1 MIFLS
6 CLASPE
12 DFVIVSTFQLFSS
25 AAFCESANEFDTIL
39 TPLRFD
45 GGEKM
50 TKAISS
56 IICRLIK
63 SGKRRASRDCR
74 KTTRVKTRQNNCDK
88 PLPRLSMTNA
98 RGRLRCEDGDD
109 VKTSAEKPFTVPLL
123 RTLAASNLKS
133 HQTGFFERFFVF
145 SND

>member
-1 MIFLS
+1 
-6 CLASPE
+6 
-12 DFVIVSTFQLFSS
+12 
-25 AAFCESANEFDTIL
+25 
-39 TPLRFD
+39 
-45 GGEKM
+45 M

-63 SGKRRASRDCR
+63 SGKRRALPRLSQDDESDE
-74 KTTRVKTRQNNCDK
+74 RQNNCDK